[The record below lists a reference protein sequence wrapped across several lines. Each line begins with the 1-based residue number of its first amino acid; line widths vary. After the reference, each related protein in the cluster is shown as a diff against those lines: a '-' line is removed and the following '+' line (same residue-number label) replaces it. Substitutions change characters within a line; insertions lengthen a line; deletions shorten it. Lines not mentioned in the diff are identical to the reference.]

1 MHVPPGFSPGS
12 LELTRPGRG
21 FFLTWRRSSGAT
33 TPLWWSCGAVHLRVA
48 AALSSQLLLCRT
60 LGCSCSVHPTPTP
73 FRFLCLGDYVSW
85 VSGVAAL

>member
-1 MHVPPGFSPGS
+1 MPWLLAGEPGIDQAWSG
-12 LELTRPGRG
+12 L
-21 FFLTWRRSSGAT
+21 FLTWRRSSGAT